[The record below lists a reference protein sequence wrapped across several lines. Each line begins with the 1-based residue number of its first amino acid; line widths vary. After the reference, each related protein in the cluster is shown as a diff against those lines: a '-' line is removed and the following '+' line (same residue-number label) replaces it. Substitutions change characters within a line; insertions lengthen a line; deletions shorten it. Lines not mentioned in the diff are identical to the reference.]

1 MAPDDP
7 ADLDCLRRHLA
18 GDREAFGELLARHR
32 GRMWAVALR
41 TTGNAEDAADALQDA
56 ALSAFRAA
64 ATFRRDAAVGT
75 WLYRITVNACLDRL
89 RRQAARPT
97 VHYPDADSAV
107 WREATA
113 DPTDM
118 AEQRELRV
126 VLEQAL
132 ATLPADQRAAVV
144 LVDVQGLPVQ
154 EAAHALGVPTG
165 TVKSRCARGRAKL
178 AEVLREMRNPPPDR
192 DVSVQIGPKA
202 AAVGPARP
210 APPGAVE
217 FEPNTGSATTPH
229 DKERGA
235 R

>member
-1 MAPDDP
+1 MREAGRDDA

-18 GDREAFGELLARHR
+18 GDREAFGELLTRHR

-41 TTGNAEDAADALQDA
+41 TAGNPEDAADALQDA
-56 ALSAFRAA
+56 ALSAFKAA
-64 ATFRRDAAVGT
+64 GNFRQDSAVGT

-97 VHYPDADSAV
+97 VHYPDPDSPV
-107 WREATA
+107 WRQATA

-118 AEQRELRV
+118 AEQRELRL

-132 ATLPADQRAAVV
+132 AQLPVDQRAAVV
-144 LVDVQGLPVQ
+144 LVDVQGLPVE
-154 EAAHALGVPTG
+154 EAAGVLGVPTG

-178 AEVLREMRNPPPDR
+178 ATTLRELRNPGADP
-192 DVSVQIGPKA
+192 DVSVQID
-202 AAVGPARP
+202 RP
-210 APPGAVE
+210 AAQ
-217 FEPNTGSATTPH
+217 
-229 DKERGA
+229 DKKRGA

>member
-7 ADLDCLRRHLA
+7 SDLDCLNRHLA

-41 TTGNAEDAADALQDA
+41 TTGNPEDAADALQDA

-64 ATFRRDAAVGT
+64 GAFRRDSAVGT

-89 RRQAARPT
+89 RRAAARPT
-97 VHYPDADSAV
+97 VHYPDPESPV

-113 DPTDM
+113 DPVDM
-118 AEQRELRV
+118 AEQRALRLA
-126 VLEQAL
+126 LEQAL
-132 ATLPADQRAAVV
+132 GDLPVEQRAAVV
-144 LVDVQGLPVQ
+144 LVDVQGLAVD
-154 EAAHALGVPTG
+154 EAARVLGVPAG

-178 AEVLREMRNPPPDR
+178 AEKLRETRNPSPGR
-192 DVSVQIGPKA
+192 DVPVQTKPHA
-202 AAVGPARP
+202 AASADVPTRP
-210 APPGAVE
+210 E
-217 FEPNTGSATTPH
+217 NQ
-229 DKERGA
+229 ERGA

>member
-1 MAPDDP
+1 MAPDEQ

-41 TTGNAEDAADALQDA
+41 TTGNPEDAADALQDA

-64 ATFRRDAAVGT
+64 GAFRRDSAVGT

-89 RRQAARPT
+89 RRAASRPT
-97 VHYPDADSAV
+97 VHYPDPESSV

-118 AEQRELRV
+118 AEQRELRL

-132 ATLPADQRAAVV
+132 ADLPVEQRAAVV
-144 LVDVQGLPVQ
+144 LVDVQGLPVE
-154 EAAHALGVPTG
+154 EAAKVLGVPAG
-165 TVKSRCARGRAKL
+165 TIKSRCARGRTRLAGL
-178 AEVLREMRNPPPDR
+178 LREAEVFRRTRNPSPDR
-192 DVSVQIGPKA
+192 DVSVQTNPKA
-202 AAVGPARP
+202 VPLTE
-210 APPGAVE
+210 APTAPE
-217 FEPNTGSATTPH
+217 N
-229 DKERGA
+229 KERGA

>member
-1 MAPDDP
+1 MREAARDDA
-7 ADLDCLRRHLA
+7 ADLECLRRHQA

-41 TTGNAEDAADALQDA
+41 TAGNPEDAADALQDA
-56 ALSAFRAA
+56 ALSAFKAA
-64 ATFRRDAAVGT
+64 GNFRQDAAVGT

-97 VHYPDADSAV
+97 VHYPEPDSAV
-107 WREATA
+107 WRQATE

-118 AEQRELRV
+118 AEQRELRM

-132 ATLPADQRAAVV
+132 AQLPVEQRAAVV
-144 LVDVQGLPVQ
+144 LVDVQGLSVE
-154 EAAHALGVPTG
+154 EAASALGVPIG

-178 AEVLREMRNPPPDR
+178 AVTLRELRNPGADP
-192 DVSVQIGPKA
+192 DVSVQIDHPAKPQPKQ
-202 AAVGPARP
+202 
-210 APPGAVE
+210 
-217 FEPNTGSATTPH
+217 
-229 DKERGA
+229 KRGA

>member
-1 MAPDDP
+1 MAPDER

-64 ATFRRDAAVGT
+64 AGFRHDSAVGT
-75 WLYRITVNACLDRL
+75 WLYRITVNASLDRL
-89 RRQAARPT
+89 RRAAARPT
-97 VHYPDADSAV
+97 VHYPDPESPV

-118 AEQRELRV
+118 AEQRELRL

-132 ATLPADQRAAVV
+132 AQLPVDQRAAVV
-144 LVDVQGLPVQ
+144 LVDVQGLPVE
-154 EAAHALGVPTG
+154 EAARVLQVPSG
-165 TVKSRCARGRAKL
+165 TVKSRCARGRGKL
-178 AEVLREMRNPPPDR
+178 AGILREAEIFRAAGNPRPDR
-192 DVSVQIGPKA
+192 DVPIQINPKA
-202 AAVGPARP
+202 APSAESAA
-210 APPGAVE
+210 APE
-217 FEPNTGSATTPH
+217 N
-229 DKERGA
+229 KERGA

>member
-1 MAPDDP
+1 MREPGRDDA

-18 GDREAFGELLARHR
+18 GDREAFGELLGRHR

-41 TTGNAEDAADALQDA
+41 TAGNPEDAADALQDA
-56 ALSAFRAA
+56 ALSAFKAA
-64 ATFRRDAAVGT
+64 GTFRQDSAVGT

-97 VHYPDADSAV
+97 VHYPDAESAV

-113 DPTDM
+113 DPVDM
-118 AEQRELRV
+118 AAQRELRL

-132 ATLPADQRAAVV
+132 AGLPVEQRAAVV
-144 LVDVQGLPVQ
+144 LVDVQGLPVE
-154 EAAHALGVPTG
+154 EAAAVLGVPGG

-178 AEVLREMRNPPPDR
+178 AVALRELRNPAPGS
-192 DVSVQIGPKA
+192 DVSVQID
-202 AAVGPARP
+202 RP
-210 APPGAVE
+210 AAPDE
-217 FEPNTGSATTPH
+217 
-229 DKERGA
+229 KRGA

>member
-1 MAPDDP
+1 MRESGRDDA

-18 GDREAFGELLARHR
+18 GDREAFGELLGRHR
-32 GRMWAVALR
+32 GRLWAVALR
-41 TTGNAEDAADALQDA
+41 TTGNPEDAADALQDA
-56 ALSAFRAA
+56 ALSAFKAA
-64 ATFRRDAAVGT
+64 GSFRQDSAVGT

-113 DPTDM
+113 DPVDM
-118 AEQRELRV
+118 AEQQELRL

-132 ATLPADQRAAVV
+132 SRLPAEQRAAIV
-144 LVDVQGLPVQ
+144 LVDVQGLPVE
-154 EAAHALGVPTG
+154 EAAAVLGVPGG

-178 AEVLREMRNPPPDR
+178 ATALRELRNPAATP
-192 DVSVQIGPKA
+192 DVSVQIDRSA
-202 AAVGPARP
+202 APD
-210 APPGAVE
+210 E
-217 FEPNTGSATTPH
+217 
-229 DKERGA
+229 KRGA

>member
-1 MAPDDP
+1 MREAGRDDA
-7 ADLDCLRRHLA
+7 ADLECLRRHQA

-41 TTGNAEDAADALQDA
+41 TAGNPEDAADALQDA
-56 ALSAFRAA
+56 ALSAFKAA
-64 ATFRRDAAVGT
+64 GNFRRDSAVGT

-97 VHYPDADSAV
+97 VHYPDPDSPI
-107 WREATA
+107 WRQATE

-118 AEQRELRV
+118 AEQRELRL

-132 ATLPADQRAAVV
+132 AQLPTDQRAAVV
-144 LVDVQGLPVQ
+144 LVDVQGLPVD
-154 EAAHALGVPTG
+154 EAAAVLGVPNG

-178 AEVLREMRNPPPDR
+178 ATALRDLRNPGSDP
-192 DVSVQIGPKA
+192 DVSVQID
-202 AAVGPARP
+202 RP
-210 APPGAVE
+210 TAQ
-217 FEPNTGSATTPH
+217 
-229 DKERGA
+229 DKKRGA

>member
-1 MAPDDP
+1 MTRAMREPGRDDA

-18 GDREAFGELLARHR
+18 GDREAFGELLGRHR

-41 TTGNAEDAADALQDA
+41 TAGNPEDAADALQDA
-56 ALSAFRAA
+56 ALSAFKAA
-64 ATFRRDAAVGT
+64 GTFRQDSAVGT

-113 DPTDM
+113 DPVDM
-118 AEQRELRV
+118 AEQRELRL

-132 ATLPADQRAAVV
+132 AALPVDQRAAVV
-144 LVDVQGLPVQ
+144 LVDVQGLPVD
-154 EAAHALGVPTG
+154 EAAAVLGVPAG
-165 TVKSRCARGRAKL
+165 TVKSRCARGRGKL
-178 AEVLREMRNPPPDR
+178 ATALRELRNPGAGS
-192 DVSVQIGPKA
+192 DVSVQID
-202 AAVGPARP
+202 RP
-210 APPGAVE
+210 AAPGEAA
-217 FEPNTGSATTPH
+217 PNE
-229 DKERGA
+229 KRGA

>member
-1 MAPDDP
+1 MPEAGRDDA

-41 TTGNAEDAADALQDA
+41 TAGNPEDAADALQDA
-56 ALSAFRAA
+56 ALSAFKAA
-64 ATFRRDAAVGT
+64 GSFRRDSAVGT

-97 VHYPDADSAV
+97 VHYPDPDSAV
-107 WREATA
+107 WRQATE

-118 AEQRELRV
+118 AEQRELRL

-132 ATLPADQRAAVV
+132 ARLPTDQRAAVV
-144 LVDVQGLPVQ
+144 LVDVQGLPVE
-154 EAAHALGVPTG
+154 EAAAVLGVPSG

-178 AEVLREMRNPPPDR
+178 AATLRDLRNPGADP
-192 DVSVQIGPKA
+192 DVSVQID
-202 AAVGPARP
+202 RP
-210 APPGAVE
+210 TAQ
-217 FEPNTGSATTPH
+217 
-229 DKERGA
+229 DKKRGA

>member
-1 MAPDDP
+1 MREAGRDDA
-7 ADLDCLRRHLA
+7 ADRECLRRHQA

-41 TTGNAEDAADALQDA
+41 TAGNPEDAADALQDA
-56 ALSAFRAA
+56 ALSAFKGAGA
-64 ATFRRDAAVGT
+64 FRQDSAVGT

-97 VHYPDADSAV
+97 VHYPDPDSAV
-107 WREATA
+107 WRQATE

-118 AEQRELRV
+118 AEQRELRL

-132 ATLPADQRAAVV
+132 AQLPTDQRAAVV
-144 LVDVQGLPVQ
+144 LVDVQGLPVE
-154 EAAHALGVPTG
+154 EAAAVLRVPSG

-178 AEVLREMRNPPPDR
+178 AAALRDLRNPEGDP
-192 DVSVQIGPKA
+192 DVSVQID
-202 AAVGPARP
+202 RP
-210 APPGAVE
+210 TAQ
-217 FEPNTGSATTPH
+217 
-229 DKERGA
+229 DKKRGA

>member
-1 MAPDDP
+1 MREAGRDDA

-32 GRMWAVALR
+32 GRLWAVALR
-41 TTGNAEDAADALQDA
+41 TTGNPEDAADALQDA
-56 ALSAFRAA
+56 ALSAFKAA
-64 ATFRRDAAVGT
+64 GSFRQDSAVGT

-113 DPTDM
+113 DPVDM

-132 ATLPADQRAAVV
+132 ALLPDEQRAAVV
-144 LVDVQGLPVQ
+144 LVDVQGLAVQ
-154 EAAHALGVPTG
+154 EAAEVLGVPDG

-178 AEVLREMRNPPPDR
+178 AAALRELRNPSPDP
-192 DVSVQIGPKA
+192 DVSVKI
-202 AAVGPARP
+202 ARP
-210 APPGAVE
+210 AAPE
-217 FEPNTGSATTPH
+217 E
-229 DKERGA
+229 KRGA

>member
-1 MAPDDP
+1 MAPDEQGDF
-7 ADLDCLRRHLA
+7 DFLRRHLA

-41 TTGNAEDAADALQDA
+41 TAGNPEDAADALQDA

-64 ATFRRDAAVGT
+64 ASFRFDSAVGT
-75 WLYRITVNACLDRL
+75 WLYRITVNACLDR
-89 RRQAARPT
+89 RRRAAARPT
-97 VHYPDADSAV
+97 VHYPDPESPV

-118 AEQRELRV
+118 AEQRELRL

-132 ATLPADQRAAVV
+132 AELPVEQRTAVV
-144 LVDVQGLPVQ
+144 LVDVQGLAVD
-154 EAAHALGVPTG
+154 EAARVLGVPSG

-178 AEVLREMRNPPPDR
+178 AGMLREAEIFQRSGNLSPRR
-192 DVSVQIGPKA
+192 DVSVQIDPKA
-202 AAVGPARP
+202 APLTELPA
-210 APPGAVE
+210 APE
-217 FEPNTGSATTPH
+217 S
-229 DKERGA
+229 KERGA

>member
-1 MAPDDP
+1 MREPGRDDA

-32 GRMWAVALR
+32 GRLWAVALR
-41 TTGNAEDAADALQDA
+41 TTGNPEDAADALQDA
-56 ALSAFRAA
+56 ALSAFKAA
-64 ATFRRDAAVGT
+64 GSFRQDSAVGT

-113 DPTDM
+113 DPVDM
-118 AEQRELRV
+118 AEQRELRL

-132 ATLPADQRAAVV
+132 ARLPVDQRAAVV
-144 LVDVQGLPVQ
+144 LVDVQGLPVE
-154 EAAHALGVPTG
+154 EAAAVLGVPGG

-178 AEVLREMRNPPPDR
+178 AQALREVRNPAAAS
-192 DVSVQIGPKA
+192 DVSVQID
-202 AAVGPARP
+202 RP
-210 APPGAVE
+210 AAPDEAASNE
-217 FEPNTGSATTPH
+217 
-229 DKERGA
+229 KRGA

>member
-1 MAPDDP
+1 MTRAMREPGRDDA

-18 GDREAFGELLARHR
+18 GDREAFGELLGRHR

-41 TTGNAEDAADALQDA
+41 TAGNPEDAADALQDA
-56 ALSAFRAA
+56 ALSAFKAA
-64 ATFRRDAAVGT
+64 GTFRQDSAVGT

-113 DPTDM
+113 DPVDM

-132 ATLPADQRAAVV
+132 AGLPVEQRAAVV
-144 LVDVQGLPVQ
+144 LVDVQGLPVD
-154 EAAHALGVPTG
+154 EAAAALGIPVG
-165 TVKSRCARGRAKL
+165 TVKSRCARGRGKL
-178 AEVLREMRNPPPDR
+178 AATLRELRNPGAGS
-192 DVSVQIGPKA
+192 DVSVQID
-202 AAVGPARP
+202 RP
-210 APPGAVE
+210 AA
-217 FEPNTGSATTPH
+217 PNEAGPNE
-229 DKERGA
+229 KRGA